1 MRCFVVLFALMFL
14 IPVHVTATDMFRLG
28 PGDVVRVT
36 VFGEENL
43 SGTFSLDSD
52 GRLAMPLLGPVM
64 LGGLSL
70 KEAEETLVSCLAD
83 GWLRQPN
90 VALEVTTHRPFY
102 ILGEVQKPGA
112 YPWASGLSVM
122 GAVALGGGFT
132 YRADEDDISI
142 RRDDAKIR
150 RVSLTVP
157 VQPGDIIHV
166 HQRFF

>member
-1 MRCFVVLFALMFL
+1 MRLVMLLL
-14 IPVHVTATDMFRLG
+14 IFGLVSFRVDAANIFRLG
-28 PGDVVRVT
+28 PGDTLRVT
-36 VFGEENL
+36 VFGEDNL

-52 GRLAMPLLGPVM
+52 GRLAMPLLGPVI

-70 KEAEETLVSCLAD
+70 KEAEEALVSRLAD
-83 GWLRQPN
+83 GWLRQPK
-90 VALEVTTHRPFY
+90 VALEVINHRPFY

-112 YPWASGLSVM
+112 YSWASGLSVM

-142 RRDDAKIR
+142 RRDEAKIR
-150 RVSLTVP
+150 RIPLTAP
-157 VQPGDIIHV
+157 VQPGDIVHV